1 MQFPI
6 LALLPLLHILAIVVF
21 LIGAVA
27 NMKKNPALGGVLALM
42 AAFCAMA
49 TVMFFMTL
57 LRGV

>member
-1 MQFPI
+1 MQLP
-6 LALLPLLHILAIVVF
+6 LLGLLPLLHILVVVVF

-49 TVMFFMTL
+49 AVMFFVTL